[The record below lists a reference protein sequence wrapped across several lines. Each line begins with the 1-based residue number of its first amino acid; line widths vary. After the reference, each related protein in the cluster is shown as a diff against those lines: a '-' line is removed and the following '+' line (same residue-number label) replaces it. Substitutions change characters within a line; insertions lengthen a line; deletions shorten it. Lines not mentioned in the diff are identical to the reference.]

1 MSLTNLLSKQ
11 IDKESVEIQNGII
24 ENVIQLLDQ
33 NTFVIFLEVVPFIF
47 CVKKKFLK
55 KKSFDN

>member
-1 MSLTNLLSKQ
+1 MSLSNLLSKQ
-11 IDKESVEIQNGII
+11 IDKESVKVQNGII

-47 CVKKKFLK
+47 CVKK
-55 KKSFDN
+55 SF